1 MATDKQLFNAD
12 VGRIGIGICHEIH
25 FPELAALYRAKGA
38 RIICYPGAFNFST
51 GELLWELFVATCS
64 PSRDSSGSYAI
75 WGHST
80 LVGPS
85 GEIIATSGHEEA
97 VVVVEIDYSKIELQ
111 RKGLPLDQQKR
122 ADKYLAADNQ
132 LFEASCSPSRD
143 SSGSYALWG
152 HSTLVG
158 PSGEIIAT
166 SGHEE
171 TLVVAEIDYS
181 KIELQRKGLPLDK
194 QKRADIYLS

>member
-1 MATDKQLFNAD
+1 MSLF
-12 VGRIGIGICHEIH
+12 
-25 FPELAALYRAKGA
+25 
-38 RIICYPGAFNFST
+38 
-51 GELLWELFVATCS
+51 LLWWQLFVATCS

-80 LVGPS
+80 L
-85 GEIIATSGHEEA
+85 T
-97 VVVVEIDYSKIELQ
+97 
-111 RKGLPLDQQKR
+111 
-122 ADKYLAADNQ
+122 
-132 LFEASCSPSRD
+132 
-143 SSGSYALWG
+143 
-152 HSTLVG
+152 G

-171 TLVVAEIDYS
+171 TVVVAEIDYS